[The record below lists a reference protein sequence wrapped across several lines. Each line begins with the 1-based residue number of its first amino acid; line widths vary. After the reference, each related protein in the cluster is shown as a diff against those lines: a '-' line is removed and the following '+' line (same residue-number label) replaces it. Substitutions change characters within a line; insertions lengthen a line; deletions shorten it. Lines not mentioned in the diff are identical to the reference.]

1 MNSIY
6 DNATETVVA
15 EYIKSCNKCQR
26 YLAMLN
32 NVKQELKT
40 ILVPS
45 NVMMQLGVDLCSLPK
60 AGEFEHV
67 VVCTDYFSKWSEAK
81 PTRDKS
87 GPTVAQF
94 LYDLISK
101 HG

>member
-15 EYIKSCNKCQR
+15 EYIKNCNKCQR
-26 YLAMLN
+26 YLEMLN

-60 AGEFEHV
+60 AGEFEHF
-67 VVCTDYFSKWSEAK
+67 VVCIDYFSKWSEAK

-101 HG
+101 NG